1 MAWSQLYRMAWHQKK
16 NGCSVKTSECHIWNM
31 HACNWGRL
39 MEIRIFTI
47 YSGRMS
53 WLWFAHRCQ
62 SVRTPLSAHNAL
74 LERHS
79 SSHGNASSVWL
90 PSTSNRRTHSAHT
103 NSDFQLYLTT
113 TNTLRSQSYRSSF
126 ESATAIVRLLS
137 VQHIHANAL
146 TMKYRERNV
155 KIMTDLLTY
164 AISIQP

>member
-1 MAWSQLYRMAWHQKK
+1 MGMQAVF
-16 NGCSVKTSECHIWNM
+16 GCRPRAIDE
-31 HACNWGRL
+31 
-39 MEIRIFTI
+39 
-47 YSGRMS
+47 
-53 WLWFAHRCQ
+53 
-62 SVRTPLSAHNAL
+62 
-74 LERHS
+74 
-79 SSHGNASSVWL
+79 
-90 PSTSNRRTHSAHT
+90 HT